1 MVVVKSTS
9 TLPPPQTFF
18 SASQLKNG
26 KLCSLWGGF
35 EEKKVNEGISVQT
48 TDQAPF
54 KDEAYENYWGKDW
67 KVPAVFVLLKK
78 KNVVM
83 VVDVFLLVAVVV
95 AVVPI
100 SFLFL
105 FLPLSF

>member
-54 KDEAYENYWGKDW
+54 KDEAYENYWGERLESTRRLRLAEEK
-67 KVPAVFVLLKK
+67 KRSNGRRRVPARGRGRGRCA
-78 KNVVM
+78 N
-83 VVDVFLLVAVVV
+83 
-95 AVVPI
+95 
-100 SFLFL
+100 
-105 FLPLSF
+105 